1 MTMPKVDF
9 AIVGVPKSATTFLHG
24 SLRSHPDVLMDENE
38 NVAFRTDD
46 WEEKLAPLLSRVA
59 NGKHQLCGIKRP
71 DLMFFQDALHRM
83 KMHNPHMR
91 IITLLRHP
99 IERAMAHYFHLI
111 SYSYGPL
118 EDFDTGINSLMRGV
132 MQKDW
137 PRMYEVLAFSEYA
150 DAMRTLIDV
159 FGNDSVLFMT
169 HDEVKADATT
179 AVGAACSF
187 LDIHTPEKVVMPT
200 SRPQKVMYSLER
212 LRFLR
217 HRNEAS
223 IELDQFGRAQRFR
236 SRARSEW
243 EGVWARMIAD
253 FDHGLMS
260 KHFPNVPP
268 RLDETLWDELYDFFR
283 SDIEQTEAL
292 LGRSMP
298 AWHQNPL
305 PVLEGGN
312 QIHVLPHAVRGQQ
325 SHAPRYA
332 TQG

>member
-1 MTMPKVDF
+1 MTSPKVDF

-24 SLRSHPDVLMDENE
+24 SLRSHPDVVMDDNE

-46 WEEKLAPLLSRVA
+46 WQEKLAPLLSRA
-59 NGKHQLCGIKRP
+59 ATGTHRFCGIKRP

-83 KMHNPHMR
+83 KMHNPRMR

-118 EDFDTGINSLMRGV
+118 EDFDTGINYLMRGL

-137 PRMYEVLAFSEYA
+137 PRMYEVLEFSRYA
-150 DAMRTLIDV
+150 DAMRTLIDL
-159 FGNDSVLFMT
+159 FGDGNVRFMT
-169 HDEVKADATT
+169 HDEVKADATA
-179 AVGAACSF
+179 AVRSACAF

-223 IELDQFGRAQRFR
+223 IELDQFARAQGVRTR
-236 SRARSEW
+236 SLREW
-243 EGVWARMIAD
+243 EVIWTRMIND
-253 FDHGLMS
+253 FDRSVMS
-260 KHFPNVPP
+260 KYYANEPP
-268 RLDETLWDELYDFFR
+268 PIHTHLWGRLYDLFR
-283 SDIEQTEAL
+283 SDIEQTEEL
-292 LGRSMP
+292 LGRKMP
-298 AWHQNPL
+298 AWHENPL
-305 PVLEGGN
+305 PAKGN
-312 QIHVLPHAVRGQQ
+312 TGIT
-325 SHAPRYA
+325 S
-332 TQG
+332 